1 MHTMTLWWGSLV
13 IFAQV
18 FWGIALFGS
27 AILIMQIISMFLGLE
42 HFSHD
47 MDSSV
52 DIHGASQG
60 SHYGG
65 YGTDH
70 GFMAGLKLFTMR
82 NMVAFVCM
90 FGWTGIV
97 MLEYSTS
104 KILICLIAFIVG
116 CFAMF
121 VMALAFKIVISLQT
135 SGNINEASF
144 VGIEASVYIAIP
156 EKGKGIGKINFNI
169 GGTLQER
176 QAISKNEYLPVGA
189 QVKTIS
195 YTNNIFTVE
204 GV

>member
-1 MHTMTLWWGSLV
+1 MHTMILWWGSLV
-13 IFAQV
+13 VFAQV
-18 FWGIALFGS
+18 LWSIALFGTM
-27 AILIMQIISMFLGLE
+27 ILIMQIISMFLGLE

-52 DIHGASQG
+52 DIHGASHG
-60 SHYGG
+60 DG

-82 NMVAFVCM
+82 NMIAFICM

-97 MLEYSTS
+97 MLEYTSS

-121 VMALAFKIVISLQT
+121 VMALSFKIVIGLQT

-144 VGIEASVYIAIP
+144 VGKEATVYIAIP

-169 GGTLQER
+169 GGTLEER
-176 QAISKNEYLPVGA
+176 KAVSKDEYLPVGA
-189 QVKTIS
+189 NVKTIS
-195 YTNNIFTVE
+195 YSNNIFTVE

>member
-1 MHTMTLWWGSLV
+1 VL
-13 IFAQV
+13 
-18 FWGIALFGS
+18 WGIALFGS
-27 AILIMQIISMFLGLE
+27 AILVMQIISMFLGLE

-47 MDSSV
+47 IDSSV
-52 DIHGASQG
+52 DIHGASHD
-60 SHYGG
+60 SG

-82 NMVAFVCM
+82 NMVAFICM

-97 MLEYSTS
+97 MLEYTTS
-104 KILICLIAFIVG
+104 KMLICLISFIVG
-116 CFAMF
+116 CFAML
-121 VMALAFKIVISLQT
+121 VMALSFKIVMGLQT

-144 VGIEASVYIAIP
+144 VGKEATVYIAIP

-176 QAISKNEYLPVGA
+176 QAISNNEYLPVGY
-189 QVKTIS
+189 QVKTVS
-195 YTNNIFTVE
+195 YSNNIFTVE